1 AGREG
6 QRRREMSPAE
16 LLRQINPDDLM
27 SFGLI
32 PELVGRLP
40 VLTSVESLDLK
51 AMVAILTEP
60 KNALVRQ
67 FKRLFELDNVEL
79 VLTEDALEATA
90 EEALGRKTG
99 ARGLRTILEETLLDV
114 MYEIPSREDVVK
126 CVVNGETIRRK
137 VRPLLL
143 TQSGRAVSGEQEEL
157 QETG

>member
-1 AGREG
+1 
-6 QRRREMSPAE
+6 
-16 LLRQINPDDLM
+16 
-27 SFGLI
+27 
-32 PELVGRLP
+32 
-40 VLTSVESLDLK
+40 
-51 AMVAILTEP
+51 
-60 KNALVRQ
+60 
-67 FKRLFELDNVEL
+67 
-79 VLTEDALEATA
+79 LTEDALDATA

-157 QETG
+157 QDTG